1 MQPNHM
7 HVIVMHMKVSL
18 IPRLS
23 PSDNDKSGEGRAWY
37 PFTRDAW
44 HIDVTVTTN

>member
-1 MQPNHM
+1 M

-23 PSDNDKSGEGRAWY
+23 PSNNDKKWGGESLAWY

-44 HIDVTVTTN
+44 HVDVTVTTN